1 MKKEI
6 KDGAFIYCSKDNAPY
21 NLMGV
26 ITEDGL
32 NLFLKLIRDCF
43 VFEEVSANIREV
55 YDVTIL
61 LIKYNETEFKNLKF
75 KLEFKS
81 TENNSEKV
89 WIRKTYL

>member
-32 NLFLKLIRDCF
+32 NLFL
-43 VFEEVSANIREV
+43 N
-55 YDVTIL
+55 
-61 LIKYNETEFKNLKF
+61 
-75 KLEFKS
+75 
-81 TENNSEKV
+81 
-89 WIRKTYL
+89 